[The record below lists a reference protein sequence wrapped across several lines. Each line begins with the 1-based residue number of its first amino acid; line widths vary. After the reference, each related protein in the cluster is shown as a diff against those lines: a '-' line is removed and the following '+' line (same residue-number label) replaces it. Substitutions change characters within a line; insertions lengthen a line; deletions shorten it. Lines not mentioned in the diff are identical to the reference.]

1 MWEFPHGD
9 FLLFKSL
16 ENKEKHLK
24 NNVFYNRIIKI
35 ILEEKIKEKFDESN

>member
-9 FLLFKSL
+9 FLMFKTL

-24 NNVFYNRIIKI
+24 NNVFCNIIKNVI
-35 ILEEKIKEKFDESN
+35 